1 MSRNAVELLRTQYKE
16 SASWLEGTM
25 DGVTEEVATWSP
37 PGGMVSPIAGQI
49 AHAVVGLD
57 FFLLNKVGGRP
68 PLMATDFADRGVIS
82 EPPPTGGEW
91 VEWGNRVQVDGAAMH
106 DYADAVFAAVD
117 DMLAA
122 MEDADLDREVDFGDM
137 GVYTAGWTFN
147 IMLLNTFS
155 HTGEIAVLKGLQGLK
170 GYPM

>member
-1 MSRNAVELLRTQYKE
+1 MSRSAVELLRTQYKE
-16 SASWLEGTM
+16 AAQWLDGTM
-25 DGVTEEVATWSP
+25 EGVTEEVATWSP
-37 PGGMVSPIAGQI
+37 PSDLVSPISGQV

-57 FFLLNKVGGRP
+57 FFLLNMVGGRD
-68 PLMATDFADRGVIS
+68 PLIATEFAGKGVIS
-82 EPPPTGGEW
+82 EPPPTDGEW

-106 DYADAVFAAVD
+106 DYAEAVFAAID
-117 DMLAA
+117 DLLAG
-122 MEDADLDREVDFGDM
+122 MEDGDLEREVDYGFGTYSAAW
-137 GVYTAGWTFN
+137 GFN